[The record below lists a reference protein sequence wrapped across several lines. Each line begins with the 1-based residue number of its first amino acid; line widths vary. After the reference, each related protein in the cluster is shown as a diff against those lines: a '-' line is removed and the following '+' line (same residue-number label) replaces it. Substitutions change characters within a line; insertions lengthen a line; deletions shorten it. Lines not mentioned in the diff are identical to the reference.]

1 MSSAMWYY
9 AAGTDRR
16 GPVGW
21 EQLVAMAAAGQ
32 LTRDQLV
39 WTDVTTDGRPAGS
52 VDGLFDDV
60 VIPIAYARPA
70 PTRDDV
76 IVRNARENSVAMFIT
91 FLVSAVIMAVG
102 LLRSMT
108 GSTGMGLPAALS
120 ATPCVTVCGLFAIV
134 YMPLRWRVIGQ
145 LPPAYRRMGRIGGL
159 GLIALLVIGS
169 LSVFFGNVL
178 IMP

>member
-1 MSSAMWYY
+1 MSSGMWYY
-9 AAGTDRR
+9 AAGGTRC

-21 EQLVAMAAAGQ
+21 DQLAAMAAAGQ
-32 LTRDQLV
+32 LARDQLV
-39 WTDVTTDGRPAGS
+39 WADPAAEGRPAAN
-52 VDGLFDDV
+52 VEGLFEDI

-70 PTRDDV
+70 PTQDDV
-76 IVRNARENSVAMFIT
+76 IVRNARQNSIAMFIT
-91 FLVSAVIMAVG
+91 FLICAAGTAIG
-102 LLRSMT
+102 LLRSLG
-108 GSTGMGLPAALS
+108 GSTVGDLPPALS

-134 YMPLRWRVIGQ
+134 YMPLRWRVIGR

-169 LSVFFGNVL
+169 LAVFFGNVL